1 MTKLKIRR
9 FPIDEMKP
17 HRVILIIG
25 KRGTGKSTLL
35 YDILYHLRKKID
47 LPFAM
52 SPTFDTVR
60 MFEKC
65 MPKSC
70 IFDEYSLEA
79 VQNIIK
85 QMKALKEL
93 GKDRSALLAM
103 DDCMFDKTVL
113 KSKEIREVFM
123 NGRHFNVY
131 FVNCMQYVMDMSPD
145 LRSQVDYLFVLKENI
160 ISNRQKIWKYFFG
173 MFEKYNEFS
182 AVMDKCT
189 NNHEC
194 LVLDNTKPESEITNS
209 IYYYK
214 ADPNLEAFRV
224 GRSVYFKLDQYFR
237 RSKALKELR
246 EAKKQKILMD
256 QQDDNDEEQA
266 HPKSKLPEPI
276 KQKQFIDVVEKL

>member
-35 YDILYHLRKKID
+35 YDILYHLRKQID
-47 LPFAM
+47 IPFAM

-65 MPKSC
+65 LPHSHVY
-70 IFDEYSLEA
+70 DEYSLEA

-85 QMKALKEL
+85 QMKALKEV
-93 GKDRSALLAM
+93 GKPRTAMLAM

-123 NGRHFNVY
+123 NGRHFNV
-131 FVNCMQYVMDMSPD
+131 FFINCMQYVMDMPPD

-160 ISNRQKIWKYFFG
+160 IANRQKIWKYFFG
-173 MFEKYNEFS
+173 MFDKYAEFS
-182 AVMDKCT
+182 LVMDKCT

-194 LVLDNTKPESEITNS
+194 LVLDNTKPESEIANS
-209 IYYYK
+209 IFYYK
-214 ADPNLEAFRV
+214 ADPNLESFRV
-224 GRSVYFKLDQYFR
+224 GRSIYFKLDQYFR
-237 RSKALKELR
+237 RNKALKELR
-246 EAKKQKILMD
+246 EVKQMQKRA
-256 QQDDNDEEQA
+256 QEKEEEIIE
-266 HPKSKLPEPI
+266 KSNLPDPI
-276 KQKQFIDVVEKL
+276 KQRQSIEAIEKL